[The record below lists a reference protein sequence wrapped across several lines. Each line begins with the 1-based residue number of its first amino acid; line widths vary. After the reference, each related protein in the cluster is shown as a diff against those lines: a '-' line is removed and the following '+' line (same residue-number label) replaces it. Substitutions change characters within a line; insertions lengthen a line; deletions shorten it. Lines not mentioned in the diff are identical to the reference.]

1 MRLHRLRLV
10 NFRQYADCEIVV
22 GPGITG
28 IIGPNGSG
36 KSTLLEAIAWAI
48 YGNAAA
54 RGDKDGIR
62 NLRAK
67 PRTSVRVELE
77 FGLGAHEYRVV
88 RGLHGAELYQDGV
101 VVANSLT
108 EVTTG
113 LERVLGMR
121 HDEFFNTYFT
131 GQKEL
136 AVMASLGKTDRAA
149 FLSRVLGYDRLRL
162 AQERVRE
169 RRNALAS
176 ELRGLE
182 AGLPESAR
190 LAAERTAA
198 AARLDEVRRAAQ
210 AADAQRGAAERQF
223 ARVEPE
229 WKEWVEREKRVRSL
243 DGDRRMAEQAV
254 TVARQECQR
263 LDREL
268 ADALNAREQ
277 FKHLGPEL
285 EPVERLKRE
294 LGELERLQQEEAA
307 RRADEGP
314 LGAEHGAVLGILDR
328 QLQAIVDD
336 GRFFRQ
342 RLEQLAQPPAV
353 VTTAEVERDTRRDE
367 SRRASERAGELRA
380 QAEELTRATQ
390 ERAAAERRAR
400 NLEAQLGARPSG
412 YDSQRH
418 DAVRAELTRLEP
430 IVLEAAKLAARAE
443 RAEVLVREAEFA
455 ERALTTHE
463 RRAQEL
469 AAAVAAERFSEV
481 TFAAARERH
490 DQAARALRE
499 AELAVA
505 ETRGELV
512 AAEAGIHE
520 VERRERER
528 AARERQIAELRA
540 EERLH
545 HELDKAFSDLRGD
558 LNAAMRPEIARSEEH

>member
-101 VVANSLT
+101 DVANSLT

-190 LAAERTAA
+190 LAAERMAA

-229 WKEWVEREKRVRSL
+229 WEGWVEREKRGRSL
-243 DGDRRMAEQAV
+243 GGGRREGGEGVPGGAAGWRPRRGSTKCGAPRRRRTRSAGRRSGSSRAWSPSGRNGWSGRSGCAPWTATGGWPSRPSRWRGRSASGSTASSPTRSTRGSSSNTSGRSSSPWSGSSASWASWSGCSRRRRRGAPTRRSSRSCV
-254 TVARQECQR
+254 ARRPPWTVASTRSRPPPQR
-263 LDREL
+263 SPTRS
-268 ADALNAREQ
+268 ARCWRWRS
-277 FKHLGPEL
+277 GSM
-285 EPVERLKRE
+285 
-294 LGELERLQQEEAA
+294 
-307 RRADEGP
+307 RR
-314 LGAEHGAVLGILDR
+314 GA
-328 QLQAIVDD
+328 
-336 GRFFRQ
+336 
-342 RLEQLAQPPAV
+342 P
-353 VTTAEVERDTRRDE
+353 RR
-367 SRRASERAGELRA
+367 R
-380 QAEELTRATQ
+380 
-390 ERAAAERRAR
+390 
-400 NLEAQLGARPSG
+400 
-412 YDSQRH
+412 
-418 DAVRAELTRLEP
+418 
-430 IVLEAAKLAARAE
+430 
-443 RAEVLVREAEFA
+443 
-455 ERALTTHE
+455 
-463 RRAQEL
+463 
-469 AAAVAAERFSEV
+469 
-481 TFAAARERH
+481 
-490 DQAARALRE
+490 
-499 AELAVA
+499 
-505 ETRGELV
+505 
-512 AAEAGIHE
+512 
-520 VERRERER
+520 
-528 AARERQIAELRA
+528 
-540 EERLH
+540 
-545 HELDKAFSDLRGD
+545 
-558 LNAAMRPEIARSEEH
+558 

>member
-10 NFRQYADCEIVV
+10 NFRQYADSEIVV

-36 KSTLLEAIAWAI
+36 KLTLLEAIAWAI
-48 YGNAAA
+48 YGNPAA
-54 RGDKDGIR
+54 RGDKEGIR

-67 PRTSVRVELE
+67 ARSSVRVELE

-88 RGLHGAELYQDGV
+88 RGLHNAELYQDGG

-108 EVTTG
+108 EVTVK

-229 WKEWVEREKRVRSL
+229 WKEWVEREKRGRSP
-243 DGDRRMAEQAV
+243 GGGPRVGGQGGTGGRAGGPR
-254 TVARQECQR
+254 ARPP
-263 LDREL
+263 
-268 ADALNAREQ
+268 
-277 FKHLGPEL
+277 GP
-285 EPVERLKRE
+285 
-294 LGELERLQQEEAA
+294 
-307 RRADEGP
+307 
-314 LGAEHGAVLGILDR
+314 
-328 QLQAIVDD
+328 
-336 GRFFRQ
+336 
-342 RLEQLAQPPAV
+342 PPA
-353 VTTAEVERDTRRDE
+353 
-367 SRRASERAGELRA
+367 
-380 QAEELTRATQ
+380 
-390 ERAAAERRAR
+390 
-400 NLEAQLGARPSG
+400 
-412 YDSQRH
+412 
-418 DAVRAELTRLEP
+418 
-430 IVLEAAKLAARAE
+430 
-443 RAEVLVREAEFA
+443 
-455 ERALTTHE
+455 
-463 RRAQEL
+463 
-469 AAAVAAERFSEV
+469 
-481 TFAAARERH
+481 
-490 DQAARALRE
+490 
-499 AELAVA
+499 
-505 ETRGELV
+505 
-512 AAEAGIHE
+512 
-520 VERRERER
+520 
-528 AARERQIAELRA
+528 
-540 EERLH
+540 
-545 HELDKAFSDLRGD
+545 
-558 LNAAMRPEIARSEEH
+558 